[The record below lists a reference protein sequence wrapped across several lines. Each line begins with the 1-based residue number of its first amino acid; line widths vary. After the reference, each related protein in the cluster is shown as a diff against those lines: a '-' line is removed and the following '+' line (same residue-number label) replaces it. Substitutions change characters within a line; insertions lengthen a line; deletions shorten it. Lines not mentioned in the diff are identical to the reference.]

1 VREPSGYDEPYPIL
15 RVLRGRPP
23 LRGLLALIVLLAA
36 LSGHDPRTELERIQE
51 RGRLVM
57 LTINGATTYYL
68 GPNGEAGFE
77 YDLAR
82 AFADSLDLP
91 LEVVVLPSIER
102 LVPALRAR
110 RGDFLAA
117 NLSRS
122 PDRLDDLRFGPVYER
137 VEPVVVYRR
146 GSSRP
151 REPADLADGRLGILD
166 GTSYANF
173 LEPLAE
179 ADGVEWQV
187 FPEASIEDLLEAVSN
202 EELEYTILDSN
213 ILDLNRRYF
222 PAVRPAFEIGPLQPL
237 AWATRLGDDD
247 SLVQA
252 MREFFAGD
260 SSGPLITELRE
271 RYYSHVENYEPVG
284 TFNFMQQMRERLP
297 AIRPLLEQAAQQ
309 TGLDWRLLAAVSYQE
324 SHWDP
329 DAVSRTG
336 VRGLMMLTRQTARQ
350 VGIEDRRDPAQSVSG
365 GARYLVS
372 LMERLPER
380 IEQPDRLW
388 LALAA
393 YNIGLGHLEDAR
405 VLTERQGAD
414 PDRWVDVRDRLPL
427 LTQER
432 YFSQTRF
439 GYARGYEAYS
449 YVENI
454 RTFYEILVW
463 MDGRDHPLLA
473 RSDPGE
479 RESTRGT
486 ANPSTDDVSV
496 TPDVPESEGAGEG

>member
-1 VREPSGYDEPYPIL
+1 MYQRPGFDDPYPVL
-15 RVLRGRPP
+15 RVLRGRPV
-23 LRGLLALIVLLAA
+23 LRGLLALAVILGA
-36 LSGHDPRTELERIQE
+36 LSGHDTRTQLERIEQ

-82 AFADSLDLP
+82 AFADELGVP
-91 LEVVVLPSIER
+91 LEVVVLPSVDR
-102 LVPALRAR
+102 LVPALLAR
-110 RGDFLAA
+110 QGDFVAA
-117 NLSRS
+117 NLSRT
-122 PDRLDDLRFGPVYER
+122 PDRLDDLRFGPVYQR

-146 GSSRP
+146 GSRRP
-151 REPADLADGRLGILD
+151 RDPADLAEGRLGILE
-166 GTSYANF
+166 GTSYEVF
-173 LEPLAE
+173 LDPLAE
-179 ADGVEWQV
+179 AHGLSWTV

-202 EELEYTILDSN
+202 EEIDFTILDSN

-222 PAVRPAFEIGPLQPL
+222 PAIRPAFEIGPSQPL
-237 AWATRLGDDD
+237 AWAARLNDDD
-247 SLVQA
+247 TLVQA
-252 MREFFAGD
+252 MREFFASD
-260 SSGPLITELRE
+260 VAMPLIDDLRE
-271 RYYSHVENYEPVG
+271 RYYSHVEGYEPVG

-297 AIRPLLEQAAQQ
+297 SVRPLLEQAAAQ

-336 VRGLMMLTRQTARQ
+336 VRGLMMLTQQTARQ

-405 VLTERQGAD
+405 VLTEAQGGD

-439 GYARGYEAYS
+439 GYARGYEAAS
-449 YVENI
+449 YVENV

-473 RSDPGE
+473 GDGEEAPGPGIDP
-479 RESTRGT
+479 
-486 ANPSTDDVSV
+486 DDPATTGGS
-496 TPDVPESEGAGEG
+496 PGR

>member
-1 VREPSGYDEPYPIL
+1 ML
-15 RVLRGRPP
+15 RVLRGRPV
-23 LRGLLALIVLLAA
+23 LRSVLALAVLLVG
-36 LSGHDPRTELERIQE
+36 LSGFDPRTELERIQE
-51 RGRLVM
+51 RGRLVV

-68 GPNGEAGFE
+68 GPNGESGFE

-82 AFADSLDLP
+82 AFADALDLP
-91 LEVVVLPSIER
+91 LEVVVLPAIEQ
-102 LVPALRAR
+102 LVPALRAH
-110 RGDFLAA
+110 RGDLIAA
-117 NLSRS
+117 NLARS
-122 PDRLDDLRFGPVYER
+122 PDRLDELRFGPVYEQ

-146 GSSRP
+146 GSRRP
-151 REPADLADGRLGILD
+151 REPADLADGRLGILG
-166 GTSYANF
+166 GTSYALF
-173 LEPLAE
+173 LRPLAD
-179 ADGVEWQV
+179 AHGVEWEV
-187 FPEASIEDLLEAVSN
+187 FPDASIEDLLEAVSN
-202 EELEYTILDSN
+202 EELDFTILDSN

-222 PAVRPAFEIGPLQPL
+222 PAVRPAFEIGPIQPL

-247 SLVQA
+247 SLAQA
-252 MREFFAGD
+252 MREFFASE
-260 SSGPLITELRE
+260 SSASLIAGLRE

-297 AIRPLLEQAAQQ
+297 AIRSLFEQAAAE

-336 VRGLMMLTRQTARQ
+336 VRGLMMLTLRTARQ
-350 VGIEDRRDPAQSVSG
+350 VGIDDRRDPEQSVFG

-372 LMERLPER
+372 LMDRLPDR

-405 VLTERQGAD
+405 VLTEAQGGD

-432 YFSQTRF
+432 FFSQTRF
-439 GYARGYEAYS
+439 GYARGYEAFS

-473 RSDPGE
+473 RSALE
-479 RESTRGT
+479 
-486 ANPSTDDVSV
+486 DDEAPP
-496 TPDVPESEGAGEG
+496 TEPNG

>member
-1 VREPSGYDEPYPIL
+1 MDSRLAVHPEFRSEDPSRVF
-15 RVLRGRPP
+15 RVLRGRPV
-23 LRGLLALIVLLAA
+23 LRGLLALALVLGA
-36 LSGHDPRTELERIQE
+36 LSGHDPATELERIRE
-51 RGRLVM
+51 RGKLVM

-68 GPNGEAGFE
+68 GPNGESGFE

-82 AFADSLDLP
+82 AFADAVGVP
-91 LEVVVLPSIER
+91 LEVVAVPSIEQ
-102 LVPALRAR
+102 LVPSLLAG

-122 PDRLDDLRFGPVYER
+122 PDRLDDLRFGPVYEQ

-146 GSSRP
+146 GSRRP
-151 REPADLADGRLGILD
+151 REVADLADGRLGILD
-166 GTSYANF
+166 GTSYEVF
-173 LEPLAE
+173 LEDWAQEYGLEWAE
-179 ADGVEWQV
+179 
-187 FPEASIEDLLEAVSN
+187 FPDASIEDLLEDVSN
-202 EELEYTILDSN
+202 EELDFTILDSN
-213 ILDLNRRYF
+213 IFDLNRRYF
-222 PAVRPAFEIGPLQPL
+222 PAVRRAFEIGPPQPL

-247 SLVQA
+247 TLVQA
-252 MREFFAGD
+252 MREFFAAD
-260 SSGPLITELRE
+260 STAPLVGSLRE

-297 AIRPLLEQAAQQ
+297 GIRALFEEAAEA

-336 VRGLMMLTRQTARQ
+336 VRGLMMLTLQTARQ
-350 VGIEDRRDPAQSVSG
+350 IGIEDRRDPAQSVSG

-372 LMERLPER
+372 LIERLPER
-380 IEQPDRLW
+380 IEGPDRLW

-405 VLTERQGAD
+405 VLTEAQGGD

-439 GYARGYEAYS
+439 GYARGYEAAS

-473 RSDPGE
+473 RSAPTADATAGDE
-479 RESTRGT
+479 RE
-486 ANPSTDDVSV
+486 ANQDE
-496 TPDVPESEGAGEG
+496 PERRESPADG

>member
-1 VREPSGYDEPYPIL
+1 MPSHIRADDPNYVF
-15 RVLRGRPP
+15 RVLRGRPM
-23 LRGLLALIVLLAA
+23 LRGLLALAVVLGT
-36 LSGHDPRTELERIQE
+36 LSGFDPSSDLDRIRE

-77 YDLAR
+77 HDLAR
-82 AFADSLDLP
+82 AFAEHLQVPLD
-91 LEVVVLPSIER
+91 VVALPSIEQ
-102 LVPALRAR
+102 LVPTLLAG
-110 RGDFLAA
+110 RGDFIAA
-117 NLSRS
+117 NLSRTTE
-122 PDRLDDLRFGPVYER
+122 RLDSLRFGPVYER

-146 GSSRP
+146 GSRRP
-151 REPADLADGRLGILD
+151 REPADLVDGRLGILD
-166 GTSYANF
+166 GTSYGEF

-179 ADGVEWQV
+179 RYGVEWIEY
-187 FPEASIEDLLEAVSN
+187 PDASIEDLLEAISN
-202 EELEYTILDSN
+202 EELDYTILDSN

-222 PAVRPAFEIGPLQPL
+222 PAVRPAFEIGPAQPL
-237 AWATRLGDDD
+237 AWATRLSDDD
-247 SLVQA
+247 TLVQA
-252 MREFFAGD
+252 MRQYFAQAATA
-260 SSGPLITELRE
+260 PLIGDLRE

-297 AIRPLLEQAAQQ
+297 GIRGLFEEAATT

-336 VRGLMMLTRQTARQ
+336 VRGLMMLTLRTARQ
-350 VGIEDRRDPAQSVSG
+350 IGIEDRRDPAQSVSG

-372 LMERLPER
+372 LMDRLPER
-380 IEQPDRLW
+380 IENPDRLW

-405 VLTERQGAD
+405 VLTETQGGD

-439 GYARGYEAYS
+439 GYARGYEAAS

-463 MDGRDHPLLA
+463 MEGRGHPLLA
-473 RSDPGE
+473 READSGANDEPTSD
-479 RESTRGT
+479 
-486 ANPSTDDVSV
+486 
-496 TPDVPESEGAGEG
+496 

>member
-1 VREPSGYDEPYPIL
+1 VREPPGYDEPYPIL
-15 RVLRGRPP
+15 RVLRGRPL
-23 LRGLLALIVLLAA
+23 LRGLLALVVLIAA
-36 LSGHDPRTELERIQE
+36 LSGHDPRTELERIEE
-51 RGRLVM
+51 RGRLIM

-146 GSSRP
+146 GSRRP
-151 REPADLADGRLGILD
+151 REPADLAEGRLGILD

-179 ADGVEWQV
+179 AHGVEWEV

-202 EELEYTILDSN
+202 EELEFTILDSN

-222 PAVRPAFEIGPLQPL
+222 PAVRPAFEIGPPQPL
-237 AWATRLGDDD
+237 AWATPLGDDD
-247 SLVQA
+247 TLVQA
-252 MREFFAGD
+252 MREFFASD
-260 SSGPLITELRE
+260 LSGPLIAGLRE

-297 AIRPLLEQAAQQ
+297 AIRPLFEQAARE

-372 LMERLPER
+372 LMGRLPDR

-405 VLTERQGAD
+405 VLTEMQGAD

-432 YFSQTRF
+432 YFSETRF

-473 RSDPGE
+473 RSEPGDD
-479 RESTRGT
+479 ESAQDGIRT
-486 ANPSTDDVSV
+486 STEAGSPEPVS
-496 TPDVPESEGAGEG
+496 PESERSGDG

>member
-1 VREPSGYDEPYPIL
+1 MSAVLDAPGYGDAYPML
-15 RVLRGRPP
+15 RVLRGRPV
-23 LRGLLALIVLLAA
+23 LRSLLALAVLLVG
-36 LSGHDPRTELERIQE
+36 LSGFDPRTELERIQE
-51 RGRLVM
+51 RGRLVV

-68 GPNGEAGFE
+68 GPNGESGFE

-82 AFADSLDLP
+82 AFADALDLP
-91 LEVVVLPSIER
+91 LEVVVLPAIEQ
-102 LVPALRAR
+102 LVPALQAH
-110 RGDFLAA
+110 RGDLIAA
-117 NLSRS
+117 NLARS
-122 PDRLDDLRFGPVYER
+122 PDRLDELRFGPVYEQ

-146 GSSRP
+146 GSRRP
-151 REPADLADGRLGILD
+151 REPADLADGRLGILG
-166 GTSYANF
+166 GTSYASF
-173 LEPLAE
+173 LRPLAD
-179 ADGVEWQV
+179 AHGVEWDV
-187 FPEASIEDLLEAVSN
+187 FPDASIEDLLEAVSN
-202 EELEYTILDSN
+202 EELDFTILDSN

-222 PAVRPAFEIGPLQPL
+222 PAVRPAFEIGPIQPL

-247 SLVQA
+247 SLAQA
-252 MREFFAGD
+252 MREFFA
-260 SSGPLITELRE
+260 SETSASLIGGLRE

-297 AIRPLLEQAAQQ
+297 AIRSLFEQAAAE

-336 VRGLMMLTRQTARQ
+336 VRGLMMLTLRTARQ
-350 VGIEDRRDPAQSVSG
+350 VGIEDRRDPEQSVFG

-372 LMERLPER
+372 LMERLPDR

-405 VLTERQGAD
+405 VLTEAQGGD

-432 YFSQTRF
+432 FFSQTRF
-439 GYARGYEAYS
+439 GYARGYEAFS

-473 RSDPGE
+473 RSALE
-479 RESTRGT
+479 
-486 ANPSTDDVSV
+486 DDE
-496 TPDVPESEGAGEG
+496 TPPIEPNG